1 MEGVESSLPRL
12 RRLNDFNNNV
22 ESILIDRESCERLN
36 EAVKEMSVLYVNE
49 VKFIMEQI
57 GRFSGNNEKFKR
69 EQGEVEK

>member
-1 MEGVESSLPRL
+1 MKGVESSLPRL

-49 VKFIMEQI
+49 IKFIMEQI
-57 GRFSGNNEKFKR
+57 GRFSENNEKFKR